1 MNWNKLRNNWQ
12 QICGIFSIFS
22 NFYLLLLIKYCSPK
36 QLGNYKYL
44 MAYISVFEIFYSL
57 VDCIAEPVIFSFRSS
72 YIVFVDLH
80 KISWFRRAIKII
92 LHKVYCGFFGLS
104 MAIFGVHFLYRYLIT
119 KGKKVSLT
127 TIGVWLTIPIFYFF
141 VWMSIVVVLLGPFD
155 YFSQQLR
162 QPVFQNFHISI
173 RNIEYMGPY
182 FYPIDFNGNQFFNY
196 NTIYGIAILTLIIAS
211 SMLSVFYFG
220 HKCYLHIQKFT
231 KNANSIMIPCV
242 LMYIPALVLFTT
254 CFLDQN
260 LEMASNFI
268 NISIAMYPAIDPLP
282 TIFVVRRYRS
292 ATIGWNSNK
301 KY

>member
-1 MNWNKLRNNWQ
+1 
-12 QICGIFSIFS
+12 
-22 NFYLLLLIKYCSPK
+22 
-36 QLGNYKYL
+36 

-57 VDCIAEPVIFSFRSS
+57 VDCIAKPVIFSFRSS

-119 KGKKVSLT
+119 KGEPL
-127 TIGVWLTIPIFYFF
+127 
-141 VWMSIVVVLLGPFD
+141 
-155 YFSQQLR
+155 
-162 QPVFQNFHISI
+162 FQNFNISI
-173 RNIEYMGPY
+173 RNIEYLGPY
-182 FYPIDFNGNQFFNY
+182 FYPIDLNGNQFFNY

-231 KNANSIMIPCV
+231 KNANSKLSQNLQSQLFNALVLQTLIPCV

-282 TIFVVRRYRS
+282 TIFVVRRYRKLLKCILKCLTKLIRKS
-292 ATIGWNSNK
+292 SNLNVVSSRKKAIGS
-301 KY
+301 